1 MYSIHSYNDERFG
14 MYARGEFRMA
24 RDNEALKFWIIT
36 GVYLLNIINFF
47 VTLYLQY
54 TTNPFP
60 KIYNPITWAQISTAA
75 LPALILFQIIV
86 LIAYI
91 AAIRILFM
99 GTKYSFKAN
108 EKEFALMKSDKP
120 EQMVVIPYSDVL
132 TIRYKFRKFLFF
144 ERGYTITI
152 VMRGGKVYE
161 YFTVF
166 PRGDGDRSFYN
177 TPFNIIAEETG
188 VHKRDTYRV

>member
-14 MYARGEFRMA
+14 AYARGEFRIA

-36 GVYLLNIINFF
+36 VLYLIELVNFF
-47 VTLYLQY
+47 VMLYFQY
-54 TTNPFP
+54 TTIPFP
-60 KIYNPITWAQISTAA
+60 ELYTPLQWAQVSTAA

-86 LIAYI
+86 LAIYVI
-91 AAIRILFM
+91 AIRILFM

-120 EQMVVIPYSDVL
+120 EQMVVIPYCDVM
-132 TIRYKFRKFLFF
+132 TIRYRFRKLLFF
-144 ERGYTITI
+144 DRGYTVTI
-152 VMRGGKVYE
+152 VMRDGRIFE
-161 YFTVF
+161 YNTVF
-166 PRGDGDRSFYN
+166 IKGDSDRSFNN

-188 VHKRDTYRV
+188 VHKRDAFRV